1 MASSKTVFMLV
12 FLMVILLGSPVV
24 NVMGK
29 SISNDQGDFVNSTGS
44 CHNDADCDKICKC
57 SPGAK
62 NWCSDGLCV
71 CGLSL
76 DLLRGFHFSRMVL
89 EHTLMSFLDQ
99 SEWSALMSI
108 YGPQECRA

>member
-1 MASSKTVFMLV
+1 MASSKMVFMLV
-12 FLMVILLGSPVV
+12 FSMVILLGSPVV

-29 SISNDQGDFVNSTGS
+29 SISNGGDDFVNSTGN
-44 CHNDADCDKICKC
+44 CDNDADCDKLCKC
-57 SPGAK
+57 SPGTNK
-62 NWCSDGLCV
+62 CSDGICV

-99 SEWSALMSI
+99 SERSALMST
-108 YGPQECRA
+108 YGPQVCRA